1 MVQGFPIGDLL
12 TLSLHE
18 PMKVVSVTLHTGD
31 SVRPASPRQRRH
43 WPWGRILLG
52 ILGVALGA
60 LGAKAYIFLR
70 DELPSSALQARY
82 LSALGSQI
90 SFAVEPGP
98 SPLIRYPRTGPYD
111 LRLGYVGLPGF
122 LQRLRTLGFT
132 ITAQARVSPKLAQVV
147 DRGFFPMYHEK
158 MQAGLRLFD
167 QAGTVVY
174 STTVPAHIYHTFD
187 DIPPVVLQT
196 LLFIENRELFD
207 ERYPQRN
214 PAVEWDR
221 FGLAAVQTL
230 LRVLPFHI
238 AKSGGST
245 LATQL
250 EKFRHSP
257 DGRTGSV
264 VEKFRQMGSASIR
277 AYLDGPNTLPAR
289 REVALAYLNSVPLG
303 AIPGYGEVHSLGD
316 GLWAWY
322 GAEFA
327 LMNRLLGADALAA
340 TDSVSAE
347 QATAYR
353 QVLCLLIAQRR
364 PAWYL
369 GEGYAALQALA
380 NGYLRLMT
388 AQGVIPDA
396 LRDAA
401 LNVPISLRSS
411 GLPADTSTF
420 ASHKTAST
428 IRARLAQELGV
439 ASLYDLD
446 RLDVTVTSTL
456 DTATQQ
462 AVTEALQKL
471 SQPEYARAAGLYGEH
486 LFGGKEDLSRVIY
499 SFTLYEHRPQ
509 GNLLRVNT
517 DNYTQPLDIN
527 DGIRLDLGS
536 TAKLRTLVHYL
547 ALIAEIYQRYAGQ
560 SPQELRALTLDRRDY
575 LSRWVVERLQVTPQ
589 PSLTALLDAALE
601 RRYSASPGESFFTGG
616 GVHTFANFN
625 DEDDSKIMS
634 VRQALRDS
642 VNLVYIRVMR
652 DVVYHYLYRPGAIAS
667 QLEAS
672 DSPQRRAYLER
683 FADHEGQVF
692 LRRFYAKYRGK
703 SPQEALVILTH
714 NAEEYPARLATI
726 YRTVYPEQNLVTFT
740 DYIRAHL
747 ETPRLSETQIA
758 ELYSTYAPERFDLHD
773 RGYIAHLHPLE
784 LWLVNY
790 LVHHPQAKLQ
800 QVMDAST
807 NERQEVYRWLFKSGR
822 KYAQNKRIQSLLE
835 LEAFSEVHQFWKRL
849 GYPFET
855 LTPSY
860 ASAIGAAGDRPAAL
874 ATLMGI
880 LLNDGVLYP
889 SMRFDSFHFAAGT
902 PYETQ
907 LALPPVQGT
916 RLLPSEVAAA
926 ARSALI
932 DVVEQGT
939 ARRLKGVYQR
949 PDRQPL
955 QVGGKTGTGDHRYES
970 YGAHGRVTGSRVVS
984 RAATFVFFLGD
995 RFFGV
1000 VTAYVTGPEA
1010 ARYHFTSALPVQV
1023 LKSLAPS
1030 LTPRFEWTQGED
1042 GKNRREKI
1050 SDASRTTVLA
1060 SPMERRKGP
1069 SLTPAPRAAGR
1080 SPAPSGRSPGKTGST
1095 GQ

>member
-1 MVQGFPIGDLL
+1 
-12 TLSLHE
+12 
-18 PMKVVSVTLHTGD
+18 MKVAPVTIHTWD
-31 SVRPASPRQRRH
+31 SVRPATPHQRRH
-43 WPWGRILLG
+43 WPWGRIILG
-52 ILGVALGA
+52 ILGLALGA
-60 LGAKAYIFLR
+60 LGVKGYIFLR
-70 DELPSSALQARY
+70 DELPSSTLQARY

-98 SPLIRYPRTGPYD
+98 SPLIRYPRTAPYD
-111 LRLGYVGLPGF
+111 LRLGYVALPNF
-122 LQRLRTLGFT
+122 IQRLRALGFA
-132 ITAQARVSPKLAQVV
+132 ITAQARVSPTLAQVV
-147 DRGFFPMYHEK
+147 DSGFFPMYHEK
-158 MQAGLRLFD
+158 TQAGLRLFD
-167 QAGTVVY
+167 QAGTLVY
-174 STTVPAHIYHTFD
+174 STTAPTHVYRTFD
-187 DIPPVVLQT
+187 DIPPLVLQT

-207 ERYPQRN
+207 ARYPQRN

-221 FGLAAVQTL
+221 FGLAAVHTL

-238 AKSGGST
+238 SRPGGST

-257 DGRTGSV
+257 DGRTGSI

-289 REVALAYLNSVPLG
+289 RETALAYLNSVPLG
-303 AIPGYGEVHSLGD
+303 AVPGYGEVHSLGD

-322 GAEFA
+322 GGDFA
-327 LMNRLLGADALAA
+327 LMNRLLQADALA
-340 TDSVSAE
+340 TTGLVSAE

-369 GEGYAALQALA
+369 GEGYAALQTLT
-380 NGYLRLMT
+380 NGYLRLMA

-401 LNVPISLRSS
+401 LDVQSALRSAA
-411 GLPADTSTF
+411 LPAETSTF

-439 ASLYDLD
+439 ANLYDLD

-486 LFGGKEDLSRVIY
+486 LLSGKEDLSRIIY
-499 SFTLYEHRPQ
+499 SFTLYEHHPQ

-547 ALIAEIYQRYAGQ
+547 ALIAEIHQRYAGQ
-560 SPQELRALTLDRRDY
+560 SPQELRALTLDRRDH
-575 LSRWVVERLQVTPQ
+575 LSLWVVERLQVTP
-589 PSLTALLDAALE
+589 PPNLPALLDAALE

-616 GVHTFANFN
+616 GVHTFANFK
-625 DEDDSKIMS
+625 DEDNSKIMS

-642 VNLVYIRVMR
+642 VNLVFIRVMR

-703 SPQEALVILTH
+703 SPQEALELLTH
-714 NAEEYPARLATI
+714 NAEDYPARLATI
-726 YRTVYPEQNLVTFT
+726 YRTVYPEHDPATFT

-747 ETPRLSETQIA
+747 ETPRPSETQIA

-784 LWLVNY
+784 LWLVSY

-800 QVMDAST
+800 QVMDASA
-807 NERQEVYRWLFKSGR
+807 NERQDVYRWLFKSGR

-835 LEAFSEVHQFWKRL
+835 IEAFSEIHQFWKRL

-889 SMRFDSFHFAAGT
+889 SLRFDSFHFAAGT

-907 LALPPVQGT
+907 LVLPPVQGT
-916 RLLPSEVAAA
+916 HLLPSEVAAA

-939 ARRLKGVYQR
+939 ARRLRGVYQR
-949 PDRQPL
+949 PDHQPL

-970 YGAHGRVTGSRVVS
+970 YGAHGRLTGSRVVS

-1010 ARYHFTSALPVQV
+1010 ARYQFTSALPVQV
-1023 LKSLAPS
+1023 LKSLAPM
-1030 LTPRFEWTQGED
+1030 LTPRFAWTQGED
-1042 GKNRREKI
+1042 GKNRSEKI
-1050 SDASRTTVLA
+1050 SDTSRTTLLA
-1060 SPMERRKGP
+1060 SPAERRKATP
-1069 SLTPAPRAAGR
+1069 LTYAPRVAGQPPAPAGR
-1080 SPAPSGRSPGKTGST
+1080 ALAPTGRAPVPR
-1095 GQ
+1095 

>member
-1 MVQGFPIGDLL
+1 
-12 TLSLHE
+12 
-18 PMKVVSVTLHTGD
+18 MKVVSVTVRTRD
-31 SVRPASPRQRRH
+31 SVRPALPRQRRH

-60 LGAKAYIFLR
+60 LGAKAYLFLR

-82 LSALGSQI
+82 LSELGSQI

-132 ITAQARVSPKLAQVV
+132 ITAQARISPMLAQVV

-174 STTVPAHIYHTFD
+174 STTVPTHVYSTFD

-238 AKSGGST
+238 TKSGGST

-257 DGRTGSV
+257 EGRTGSV

-289 REVALAYLNSVPLG
+289 REIALAYLNSVPLG
-303 AIPGYGEVHSLGD
+303 AITGYGEVHSLGD

-322 GAEFA
+322 GVEFA
-327 LMNRLLGADALAA
+327 LMNRLLRADALTA
-340 TDSVSAE
+340 TGPVSAE

-369 GEGYAALQALA
+369 GEGYAALQTLA
-380 NGYLRLMT
+380 DGYLRLMA

-401 LNVPISLRSS
+401 LDVPISLRSA
-411 GLPADTSTF
+411 GLPAETGTF
-420 ASHKTAST
+420 ASHKTTST

-486 LFGGKEDLSRVIY
+486 LLSGKEDLSRVIY

-547 ALIAEIYQRYAGQ
+547 ALIAEIYERYAGQ

-575 LSRWVVERLQVTPQ
+575 LSRWVIERLQVPPQ
-589 PSLTALLDAALE
+589 PNLAALLDAALE

-634 VRQALRDS
+634 VRQALRHS
-642 VNLVYIRVMR
+642 VNLVYIRMMR
-652 DVVYHYLYRPGAIAS
+652 DIVYHYLYRPGAIAS

-692 LRRFYAKYRGK
+692 LRRFYARYRGK
-703 SPQEALVILTH
+703 SPQEALEILTR

-726 YRTVYPEQNLVTFT
+726 YRSVYPQHNLVTFT

-758 ELYSTYAPERFDLHD
+758 ELYSTYASERFDLHD

-807 NERQEVYRWLFKSGR
+807 NERQDVYRWLFKSGR

-907 LALPPVQGT
+907 LALPPGQGT

-970 YGAHGRVTGSRVVS
+970 YGAHGRLTGSRVVS

-1010 ARYHFTSALPVQV
+1010 ARYQFTSALPVQV
-1023 LKSLAPS
+1023 LKSLAPI

-1042 GKNRREKI
+1042 GKNRSEKI
-1050 SDASRTTVLA
+1050 SDASRPTALA
-1060 SPMERRKGP
+1060 SSMERRKGP
-1069 SLTPAPRAAGR
+1069 SLTSAPRAAGR
-1080 SPAPSGRSPGKTGST
+1080 SPAPSGRPPGKPGSA

>member
-1 MVQGFPIGDLL
+1 
-12 TLSLHE
+12 
-18 PMKVVSVTLHTGD
+18 MKVVSVTIHTRD
-31 SVRPASPRQRRH
+31 AVRPAPPRQRRH
-43 WPWGRILLG
+43 WPWGRLLLG
-52 ILGVALGA
+52 LLGLVLLALGV
-60 LGAKAYIFLR
+60 KAYLFLR
-70 DELPSSALQARY
+70 DELAASTLQARY
-82 LSALGSQI
+82 LSALGSQL

-98 SPLIRYPRTGPYD
+98 SPLIRYPTTGPYD
-111 LRLGYVGLPGF
+111 LRLGYVGLPNF
-122 LQRLRTLGFT
+122 LQRLRALGFA
-132 ITAQARVSPKLAQVV
+132 ITTQARVSPTLAQVI

-167 QAGTVVY
+167 QAGQRVY
-174 STTVPAHIYHTFD
+174 STTVPTHVYRTFD

-207 ERYPQRN
+207 VRYPQRN

-221 FGLAAVQTL
+221 FGLAVAHTL
-230 LRVLPFHI
+230 LRVLPFRL
-238 AKSGGST
+238 SRPGGST

-277 AYLDGPNTLPAR
+277 AYLHGPDTLPAR
-289 REVALAYLNSVPLG
+289 RGIALAYLNSVPLG

-316 GLWAWY
+316 GLWVWY
-322 GAEFA
+322 GARFA
-327 LMNRLLGADALAA
+327 LMNRLLGVETLTA
-340 TDSVSAE
+340 TDPVSPE

-369 GEGYAALQALA
+369 GEGYAVLQTLA
-380 NGYLRLMT
+380 NGYLR
-388 AQGVIPDA
+388 AEI
-396 LRDAA
+396 
-401 LNVPISLRSS
+401 
-411 GLPADTSTF
+411 STF

-428 IRARLAQELGV
+428 IRARLAQDLGV

-462 AVTEALQKL
+462 SVTEALQKL
-471 SQPEYARAAGLYGEH
+471 SQPESARAAGLYGEH
-486 LFGGKEDLSRVIY
+486 LLSGKEDLSRIVY
-499 SFTLYEHRPQ
+499 SFTLYEHRPH

-547 ALIAEIYQRYAGQ
+547 ALIAEISQRYAGQ

-575 LSRWVVERLQVTPQ
+575 LSRWVVERLQVIPQ
-589 PSLTALLDAALE
+589 PSLVALLDAALE

-616 GVHTFANFN
+616 GLHTFANFN
-625 DEDDSKIMS
+625 DEDDAKIMS

-652 DVVYHYLYRPGAIAS
+652 DIVYHYLYRPGAIAS

-703 SPQEALVILTH
+703 SPQEALELLTH
-714 NAEEYPARLATI
+714 NAEDYPARLATI
-726 YRTVYPEQNLVTFT
+726 YRTVYPEHELVTFT
-740 DYIRAHL
+740 DYIRAQV
-747 ETPRLSETQIA
+747 ETPRLSETQVA
-758 ELYSTYAPERFDLHD
+758 ELYSTHAPERFDLHD

-790 LVHHPQAKLQ
+790 LVHHPQARLQ
-800 QVMDAST
+800 QVMAAST
-807 NERQEVYRWLFKSGR
+807 NERQEVYRWLFKSSR

-835 LEAFSEVHQFWKRL
+835 IEAFSEVHQFWKRL

-880 LLNDGVLYP
+880 LLNTGVLYP
-889 SMRFDSFHFAAGT
+889 SMRFDSFHFATET
-902 PYETQ
+902 PYETH

-916 RLLPSEVAAA
+916 RLLPSEVATA

-970 YGAHGRVTGSRVVS
+970 YGARGKLTGTRVVS

-1023 LKSLAPS
+1023 LKSLAPI
-1030 LTPRFEWTQGED
+1030 LTPRFEWTQGDD
-1042 GKNRREKI
+1042 GKNRVEKI
-1050 SDASRTTVLA
+1050 RDASRTTVLT
-1060 SPMERRKGP
+1060 SPMERRKT
-1069 SLTPAPRAAGR
+1069 TPLAYTPRAAGH
-1080 SPAPSGRSPGKTGST
+1080 SPSPR
-1095 GQ
+1095 

>member
-1 MVQGFPIGDLL
+1 V
-12 TLSLHE
+12 E
-18 PMKVVSVTLHTGD
+18 
-31 SVRPASPRQRRH
+31 
-43 WPWGRILLG
+43 
-52 ILGVALGA
+52 
-60 LGAKAYIFLR
+60 AYLFLR
-70 DELPSSALQARY
+70 DELPSSTLQARY

-90 SFAVEPGP
+90 SFAMEPGP

-122 LQRLRTLGFT
+122 LQRLRALGFV
-132 ITAQARVSPKLAQVV
+132 ITAQAQVSPKLAQVV

-174 STTVPAHIYHTFD
+174 NTTVPTHVYRTFD
-187 DIPPVVLQT
+187 DIPPIVLQT

-207 ERYPQRN
+207 TRYPQRN

-221 FGLAAVQTL
+221 FGLAVMHTL
-230 LRVLPFHI
+230 LRVLPFRI
-238 AKSGGST
+238 SRPGGST

-257 DGRTGSV
+257 DGRTGSI

-277 AYLDGPNTLPAR
+277 AYLDGPDTLPAR
-289 REVALAYLNSVPLG
+289 RETALAYLNSVPLG

-316 GLWAWY
+316 GLLAWY

-327 LMNRLLGADALAA
+327 RMNRFLGADALTA
-340 TDSVSAE
+340 TGPVSPE

-369 GEGYAALQALA
+369 GEGYAALQILA
-380 NGYLRLMT
+380 NGYLRLMA
-388 AQGVIPDA
+388 AQDMIPVA

-401 LNVPISLRSS
+401 LDVQISLRSS
-411 GLPADTSTF
+411 GVPAETSTF

-428 IRARLAQELGV
+428 IRARLAQDLGV

-446 RLDVTVTSTL
+446 RLDMTVTSTL

-486 LFGGKEDLSRVIY
+486 LFSGKEDLSRIIY
-499 SFTLYEHRPQ
+499 SMTLYEHRPQ
-509 GNLLRVNT
+509 GNLLRLNT

-547 ALIAEIYQRYAGQ
+547 ALIAEIYQRYTGQ

-589 PSLTALLDAALE
+589 PSLVAILDAALE

-625 DEDDSKIMS
+625 DEDNAKIMS

-652 DVVYHYLYRPGAIAS
+652 DIVYHYLYRPGAIAS

-703 SPQEALVILTH
+703 SPQEALDLLAH
-714 NAEEYPARLATI
+714 NAEEHPARLATI
-726 YRTVYPEQNLVTFT
+726 YRTVYPEHDLVTFT
-740 DYIRAHL
+740 GSLRAHL

-800 QVMDAST
+800 QVMDASA
-807 NERQEVYRWLFKSGR
+807 NERQDVYRWLFKSGR

-835 LEAFSEVHQFWKRL
+835 IEAFSEVHQFWKRL

-902 PYETQ
+902 PYETH
-907 LALPPVQGT
+907 LALPSVQGT

-926 ARSALI
+926 TRSALI

-970 YGAHGRVTGSRVVS
+970 HGAHGRLTGSRVVS

-1023 LKSLAPS
+1023 LKSLAPI
-1030 LTPRFEWTQGED
+1030 LTPRFEWRQGED
-1042 GKNRREKI
+1042 GKNRGEKI
-1050 SDASRTTVLA
+1050 SDASRPPVLA
-1060 SPMERRKGP
+1060 SPMERRKEP
-1069 SLTPAPRAAGR
+1069 SLASAPRAAGR
-1080 SPAPSGRSPGKTGST
+1080 PQRQDERGMVRAITSPNRRP
-1095 GQ
+1095 

>member
-1 MVQGFPIGDLL
+1 MVQCFAIGDLL
-12 TLSLHE
+12 TLSLYE
-18 PMKVVSVTLHTGD
+18 PMKVASDTIRTRE
-31 SVRPASPRQRRH
+31 SVRPALPHQRRH
-43 WPWGRILLG
+43 WRWGRILFSIFG
-52 ILGVALGA
+52 IALGA
-60 LGAKAYIFLR
+60 LGVKGYLFLR
-70 DELPSSALQARY
+70 DELPSSTLQARY
-82 LSALGSQI
+82 LSELGSQI

-98 SPLIRYPRTGPYD
+98 SPLTRYPRTGPYD
-111 LRLGYVGLPGF
+111 LRLGYVALPNF
-122 LQRLRTLGFT
+122 IQRLRALGFA
-132 ITAQARVSPKLAQVV
+132 ITAQARISPKLAQVV

-158 MQAGLRLFD
+158 TQAGLRLFD

-174 STTVPAHIYHTFD
+174 STAVPTHVYRTFD

-221 FGLAAVQTL
+221 FGLAAVHTL
-230 LRVLPFHI
+230 LRVLPFRI
-238 AKSGGST
+238 SRPGGST

-257 DGRTGSV
+257 DGRTGSI

-277 AYLDGPNTLPAR
+277 AYLDGPNTLQSR
-289 REVALAYLNSVPLG
+289 RETALAYLNSVPLG

-327 LMNRLLGADALAA
+327 LMNRLLQADALAA
-340 TDSVSAE
+340 TSPVSAE

-369 GEGYAALQALA
+369 GEGYAALQTLA
-380 NGYLRLMT
+380 NGYLRLM
-388 AQGVIPDA
+388 AGQGVIPVA

-401 LNVPISLRSS
+401 LDVQTSLRSS
-411 GLPADTSTF
+411 GLPADTSPF

-446 RLDVTVTSTL
+446 RLDVTATSTL

-471 SQPEYARAAGLYGEH
+471 SQPEYARVAGLYGEH
-486 LFGGKEDLSRVIY
+486 LLSGKEDLSRIIY

-547 ALIAEIYQRYAGQ
+547 ALIAEIHQRYAGQ

-575 LSRWVVERLQVTPQ
+575 LSRWVVERLQGAPQ

-616 GVHTFANFN
+616 GVHTFANFKK
-625 DEDDSKIMS
+625 EDNSKIMS

-642 VNLVYIRVMR
+642 VNLVFIRVMR
-652 DVVYHYLYRPGAIAS
+652 DIVYHYLYRPGAVAL
-667 QLEAS
+667 QLEAG
-672 DSPQRRAYLER
+672 DSPQRRAYLEK

-692 LRRFYAKYRGK
+692 LRRFYAKYRSK
-703 SPQEALVILTH
+703 SPQEALELLTH
-714 NAEEYPARLATI
+714 NADEYPARLATI
-726 YRTVYPEQNLVTFT
+726 YRSVYPEHDLATFT
-740 DYIRAHL
+740 DYMRATL
-747 ETPRLSETQIA
+747 DETPRLSETQSA

-800 QVMDAST
+800 QVTDASAK
-807 NERQEVYRWLFKSGR
+807 ERQEVYRWLFKSGR

-835 LEAFSEVHQFWKRL
+835 LQAFSEIHQFWKRL
-849 GYPFET
+849 GYPFEA

-874 ATLMGI
+874 ATLIGI

-889 SMRFDSFHFAAGT
+889 SMRFDSFDFAEET
-902 PYETQ
+902 PYETH

-926 ARSALI
+926 ARSAVI

-939 ARRLKGVYQR
+939 ARRLRGVFQR
-949 PDRQPL
+949 PDHQPL

-970 YGAHGRVTGSRVVS
+970 YGAHGRLIGSRVVS

-1010 ARYHFTSALPVQV
+1010 ARYEFTSALPVQV
-1023 LKSLAPS
+1023 LKSLAPT
-1030 LTPRFEWTQGED
+1030 LTQHFAWTQGEESKSR
-1042 GKNRREKI
+1042 GEKI
-1050 SDASRTTVLA
+1050 SDASRPTVLA
-1060 SPMERRKGP
+1060 SPVERQKATP
-1069 SLTPAPRAAGR
+1069 LTYTPKAAKQPPAPPGR
-1080 SPAPSGRSPGKTGST
+1080 SPAPR
-1095 GQ
+1095 

>member
-1 MVQGFPIGDLL
+1 
-12 TLSLHE
+12 
-18 PMKVVSVTLHTGD
+18 MKVAPVTIHTGD
-31 SVRPASPRQRRH
+31 SVRPATPHQRRH
-43 WPWGRILLG
+43 WPWGRIILG
-52 ILGVALGA
+52 ILGLALGA
-60 LGAKAYIFLR
+60 LGVKGYIFLR
-70 DELPSSALQARY
+70 DELPSSTLQARY

-98 SPLIRYPRTGPYD
+98 SPLIRYPRNGPYD
-111 LRLGYVGLPGF
+111 LRLGYVALPNF
-122 LQRLRTLGFT
+122 IQRLRALGFA

-147 DRGFFPMYHEK
+147 DSGFFPMYHEK
-158 MQAGLRLFD
+158 IQAGLRLFD
-167 QAGTVVY
+167 QAGTLVY
-174 STTVPAHIYHTFD
+174 STTAPTHVYRTFD
-187 DIPPVVLQT
+187 DIPPLVLQT

-207 ERYPQRN
+207 ARYPQRN

-221 FGLAAVQTL
+221 FGLAAVHTL

-238 AKSGGST
+238 SRPGGST

-257 DGRTGSV
+257 DGRTGSI

-277 AYLDGPNTLPAR
+277 AYLDGPDTLPAR
-289 REVALAYLNSVPLG
+289 RETALAYLNSVPLG

-322 GAEFA
+322 GADFA
-327 LMNRLLGADALAA
+327 LMNRLLQADALTAIGP
-340 TDSVSAE
+340 VSAE

-369 GEGYAALQALA
+369 GEGYAALQTLT
-380 NGYLRLMT
+380 NGYLRLMA

-401 LNVPISLRSS
+401 LDVQSALRSAA
-411 GLPADTSTF
+411 LPAETSTF

-439 ASLYDLD
+439 ANLYDLD

-486 LFGGKEDLSRVIY
+486 LLSGKEDLSRIIY
-499 SFTLYEHRPQ
+499 SFTLYEHHLQ

-517 DNYTQPLDIN
+517 DNYSQPLDIN

-547 ALIAEIYQRYAGQ
+547 ALISEVYQRYAGQ
-560 SPQELRALTLDRRDY
+560 SPQELRALTLDRRDH
-575 LSRWVVERLQVTPQ
+575 LSLWVVERLQVTP
-589 PSLTALLDAALE
+589 PPNLPALLEAALE

-616 GVHTFANFN
+616 GVHTFANFK
-625 DEDDSKIMS
+625 DEDNSKIMS

-642 VNLVYIRVMR
+642 VNLVFIRVMR

-672 DSPQRRAYLER
+672 DSPQRHAYLER

-692 LRRFYAKYRGK
+692 LRRFHAKYRSK
-703 SPQEALVILTH
+703 SPQEALELLTH
-714 NAEEYPARLATI
+714 NAEDYPARLATI
-726 YRTVYPEQNLVTFT
+726 YRTVYPEHDPATFT

-747 ETPRLSETQIA
+747 ETPRPSETQIA

-784 LWLVNY
+784 LWLVSY

-800 QVMDAST
+800 QVMDASA
-807 NERQEVYRWLFKSGR
+807 NERQDVYRWLFKSGR

-835 LEAFSEVHQFWKRL
+835 IEAFSEIHQFWKRL

-889 SMRFDSFHFAAGT
+889 SLRFDSFHFAAGT

-907 LALPPVQGT
+907 LALPPVPGT

-939 ARRLKGVYQR
+939 ARRLRGVYQR
-949 PDRQPL
+949 PDHQPL

-970 YGAHGRVTGSRVVS
+970 YGAHGRLTGSRVVS

-1010 ARYHFTSALPVQV
+1010 ARYQFTSALPVQV
-1023 LKSLAPS
+1023 LKSLAPM

-1042 GKNRREKI
+1042 GKNRSEKI
-1050 SDASRTTVLA
+1050 SDTSRTTVFA
-1060 SPMERRKGP
+1060 SPVERRKATP
-1069 SLTPAPRAAGR
+1069 LTYAPRVAGR
-1080 SPAPSGRSPGKTGST
+1080 SPAPTGRAPVPR
-1095 GQ
+1095 

>member
-1 MVQGFPIGDLL
+1 
-12 TLSLHE
+12 
-18 PMKVVSVTLHTGD
+18 MKVVSVTVRTRD
-31 SVRPASPRQRRH
+31 SVRPALPRQRRH

-60 LGAKAYIFLR
+60 LGAKAYLFLR

-82 LSALGSQI
+82 LSELGSQI

-132 ITAQARVSPKLAQVV
+132 ITAQARISPMLAQVV

-174 STTVPAHIYHTFD
+174 SPTVPTHVYSTFD

-238 AKSGGST
+238 TKSGGST

-257 DGRTGSV
+257 EGRTGSV

-289 REVALAYLNSVPLG
+289 REIALAYLNSVPLG
-303 AIPGYGEVHSLGD
+303 AITGYGEVHSLGD

-322 GAEFA
+322 GVEFA
-327 LMNRLLGADALAA
+327 LMNRLLRADALTA
-340 TDSVSAE
+340 TGPVSAE

-369 GEGYAALQALA
+369 GEGYAALQTLA
-380 NGYLRLMT
+380 NGYLRLMA

-401 LNVPISLRSS
+401 LDVPISLRSA
-411 GLPADTSTF
+411 GLPAETGTF
-420 ASHKTAST
+420 ASHKTTST

-486 LFGGKEDLSRVIY
+486 LLSGKEDLSRVIY

-547 ALIAEIYQRYAGQ
+547 ALIAEIYERYAGQ

-575 LSRWVVERLQVTPQ
+575 LSRWVIERLQVPPQ
-589 PSLTALLDAALE
+589 PNLAALLDAALE

-634 VRQALRDS
+634 VRQALRHS
-642 VNLVYIRVMR
+642 VNLVYIRMMR
-652 DVVYHYLYRPGAIAS
+652 DIVYHYLYRPGAIAS

-692 LRRFYAKYRGK
+692 LRRFYARYRGK
-703 SPQEALVILTH
+703 SPQEALEILTR

-726 YRTVYPEQNLVTFT
+726 YRSVYPQHNLVTFT

-758 ELYSTYAPERFDLHD
+758 ELYSTYASERFDLHD

-807 NERQEVYRWLFKSGR
+807 NERQDVYRWLFKSGR

-907 LALPPVQGT
+907 LALPPGQGT

-970 YGAHGRVTGSRVVS
+970 YGARGRVIGSRVVS

-1010 ARYHFTSALPVQV
+1010 ARYQFTSALPVQV
-1023 LKSLAPS
+1023 LKSLAPI

-1042 GKNRREKI
+1042 GKNRSEKI
-1050 SDASRTTVLA
+1050 SDASRPTALA
-1060 SPMERRKGP
+1060 SSMERRKGP
-1069 SLTPAPRAAGR
+1069 SLTSAPRAAGR
-1080 SPAPSGRSPGKTGST
+1080 SPAPSGRPPGKPGSA

>member
-1 MVQGFPIGDLL
+1 V
-12 TLSLHE
+12 E
-18 PMKVVSVTLHTGD
+18 
-31 SVRPASPRQRRH
+31 
-43 WPWGRILLG
+43 
-52 ILGVALGA
+52 
-60 LGAKAYIFLR
+60 AYIFLR
-70 DELPSSALQARY
+70 DELPSSTLQARY
-82 LSALGSQI
+82 LSTLGSQI

-98 SPLIRYPRTGPYD
+98 SPLVRYPRTGPYD
-111 LRLGYVGLPGF
+111 LRLGYVALPNF
-122 LQRLRTLGFT
+122 LQRLRALGFV
-132 ITAQARVSPKLAQVV
+132 ITAQARVSPMLAQVV
-147 DRGFFPMYHEK
+147 DRGFFPIYHEK

-167 QAGTVVY
+167 QAGNVVA
-174 STTVPAHIYHTFD
+174 STTVPTHVYRTFD

-221 FGLAAVQTL
+221 FGLAVVHTL
-230 LRVLPFHI
+230 LRVLPFRL
-238 AKSGGST
+238 SRPGGST
-245 LATQL
+245 LATQI

-257 DGRTGSV
+257 EGRTGSV

-277 AYLDGPNTLPAR
+277 AYLDGPNTLAAR
-289 REVALAYLNSVPLG
+289 RDIALAYLNSVPLG

-322 GAEFA
+322 GTEFA
-327 LMNRLLGADALAA
+327 TMNRLLRADTL
-340 TDSVSAE
+340 TTTGPVSAE

-353 QVLCLLIAQRR
+353 QVLSLLIAQRR

-369 GEGYAALQALA
+369 GEGYAALQTLT
-380 NGYLRLMT
+380 NGYLRLMA

-401 LNVPISLRSS
+401 LDVQLSLHPS
-411 GLPADTSTF
+411 GPPVEASTF

-428 IRARLAQELGV
+428 IRARLAQDLGV

-446 RLDVTVTSTL
+446 RLDVTVTNTL

-486 LFGGKEDLSRVIY
+486 LFSGKEDLSRIVY
-499 SFTLYEHRPQ
+499 SFTLYEHRPH

-517 DNYTQPLDIN
+517 DNYSQPLDIN

-560 SPQELRALTLDRRDY
+560 SPPELRALTLDRRDH

-589 PSLTALLDAALE
+589 PSLTGILDAALE

-625 DEDDSKIMS
+625 DEDNAKIMS

-642 VNLVYIRVMR
+642 VNLVFIRVMR
-652 DVVYHYLYRPGAIAS
+652 DIVYHYLYRPGAIAS

-672 DSPQRRAYLER
+672 DSPQRRVYLER

-692 LRRFYAKYRGK
+692 LRRFYAKYHGK
-703 SPQEALVILTH
+703 SPQEILELLTH
-714 NAEEYPARLATI
+714 NAVEHPARLATI
-726 YRTVYPEQNLVTFT
+726 YRTVYPEHDLVTFT
-740 DYIRAHL
+740 DYMRFHL
-747 ETPRLSETQIA
+747 ETPGLSETQIA
-758 ELYSTYAPERFDLHD
+758 ELYSAYAPQRFDLHD

-790 LVHHPQAKLQ
+790 LIHHPQAKLQ
-800 QVMDAST
+800 QVMAAST
-807 NERQEVYRWLFKSGR
+807 NERQDVYRWLFKSGR
-822 KYAQNKRIQSLLE
+822 KYAQDKRIQSLLE
-835 LEAFSEVHQFWKRL
+835 LEAFSEIHQFWKRL

-860 ASAIGAAGDRPAAL
+860 ASAIGASGDRPAAL
-874 ATLMGI
+874 ATLIGI

-902 PYETQ
+902 PYEAR
-907 LALPPVQGT
+907 LALPVLQGT

-939 ARRLKGVYQR
+939 ARRLRGVFLR

-955 QVGGKTGTGDHRYES
+955 PVGGKTGTGDHRYES
-970 YGAHGRVTGSRVVS
+970 YGAHGRLIGSRVVS

-1023 LKSLAPS
+1023 LKSLAPI
-1030 LTPRFEWTQGED
+1030 LTAHFEWTQGED
-1042 GKNRREKI
+1042 GKNRLEKS
-1050 SDASRTTVLA
+1050 SDVARTTALTA
-1060 SPMERRKGP
+1060 PAERRKA
-1069 SLTPAPRAAGR
+1069 TPLVNTPRATER
-1080 SPAPSGRSPGKTGST
+1080 SPAPR
-1095 GQ
+1095 

>member
-1 MVQGFPIGDLL
+1 
-12 TLSLHE
+12 
-18 PMKVVSVTLHTGD
+18 MKVVSGTVHIREV
-31 SVRPASPRQRRH
+31 VRPAPRRQGRH
-43 WPWGRILLG
+43 WPWGRIIVG
-52 ILGVALGA
+52 IFGIVLIALGW
-60 LGAKAYIFLR
+60 KAYIFLR
-70 DELPSSALQARY
+70 DELPSSTLQARY

-90 SFAVEPGP
+90 SFAVESEP

-122 LQRLRTLGFT
+122 IQRLRALGFV
-132 ITAQARVSPKLAQVV
+132 ITAQARISPMLAQVV
-147 DRGFFPMYHEK
+147 DRGFFPPYHEK

-167 QAGTVVY
+167 QAGNVVY
-174 STTVPAHIYHTFD
+174 STTVPAHVYRTFD
-187 DIPPVVLQT
+187 DIPPLVLQT

-207 ERYPQRN
+207 ARYPQRN

-221 FGLAAVQTL
+221 FGLAVVHTL

-238 AKSGGST
+238 SRPGGST

-289 REVALAYLNSVPLG
+289 REIALAYLNSVPLG
-303 AIPGYGEVHSLGD
+303 AIPSYGEVHSLGD

-327 LMNRLLGADALAA
+327 TMNRLLQADTLTA
-340 TDSVSAE
+340 TDPVSAE

-353 QVLCLLIAQRR
+353 QVLSLLIAQRR

-369 GEGYAALQALA
+369 GEGHAALQTLA
-380 NGYLRLMT
+380 NGYLRLMA
-388 AQGVIPDA
+388 AQGVIPAA
-396 LRDAA
+396 LRDTA
-401 LNVPISLRSS
+401 LDVQISLRVSPP
-411 GLPADTSTF
+411 PAATGTF

-428 IRARLAQELGV
+428 IRARLAQDLGV
-439 ASLYDLD
+439 TSLYDLD
-446 RLDVTVTSTL
+446 RLDATITSTL

-462 AVTEALQKL
+462 VVTEALQKL

-486 LFGGKEDLSRVIY
+486 LLSGKEDLRRIVY

-547 ALIAEIYQRYAGQ
+547 ALIAEIHQRYAGQ
-560 SPQELRALTLDRRDY
+560 SPQALRALTFDRRDS
-575 LSRWVVERLQVTPQ
+575 LSRWVVERLQATPP
-589 PSLTALLDAALE
+589 PSLAAILEAALE
-601 RRYSASPGESFFTGG
+601 RRYSASPEESFFTGG
-616 GVHTFANFN
+616 GLHTFANFN
-625 DEDDSKIMS
+625 DEDNAKIMS

-642 VNLVYIRVMR
+642 VNLVYIRLMR
-652 DVVYHYLYRPGAIAS
+652 DIVYHYLYRPGALAA
-667 QLEAS
+667 QLEVS
-672 DSPQRRAYLER
+672 DSPQRQAYLER

-703 SPQEALVILTH
+703 SPQEALALLSH
-714 NAEEYPARLATI
+714 NATEYPARLATI
-726 YRTVYPEQNLVTFT
+726 YRTVYPEHDLVTFM
-740 DYIRAHL
+740 DYLRAYL
-747 ETPRLSETQIA
+747 ETPRLSESQLA
-758 ELYSTYAPERFDLHD
+758 ELYSTYAPARFDLHD

-784 LWLVNY
+784 LWLVSY
-790 LVHHPQAKLQ
+790 LVHHPQAKLPQ
-800 QVMDAST
+800 AMAAST
-807 NERQEVYRWLFKSGR
+807 NERQDVYRWLFKSSR
-822 KYAQNKRIQSLLE
+822 KHAQNKRIQSLLE
-835 LEAFSEVHQFWKRL
+835 LEAFSEVHQVWKRL

-874 ATLMGI
+874 ATLIGI

-902 PYETQ
+902 PYETR
-907 LALPPVQGT
+907 LALPREQGI

-932 DVVEQGT
+932 EVVEQGT
-939 ARRLKGVYQR
+939 ARRLRGVYQR

-970 YGAHGRVTGSRVVS
+970 YGAHGKLTGSRVVS

-1023 LKSLAPS
+1023 LKSLAPV
-1030 LTPRFEWTQGED
+1030 LTPHFEWTQGE
-1042 GKNRREKI
+1042 GSKNRYEKTH
-1050 SDASRTTVLA
+1050 DTARPTALV
-1060 SPMERRKGP
+1060 SPGERRKAP
-1069 SLTPAPRAAGR
+1069 PLTSVPRAAGR
-1080 SPAPSGRSPGKTGST
+1080 STLPR
-1095 GQ
+1095 

>member
-1 MVQGFPIGDLL
+1 MNI
-12 TLSLHE
+12 
-18 PMKVVSVTLHTGD
+18 MKTVSVSVHTRD
-31 SVRPASPRQRRH
+31 SARPALPRQRRH
-43 WPWGRILLG
+43 WPWGRIILG
-52 ILGVALGA
+52 ILVIVLIALGVE
-60 LGAKAYIFLR
+60 AYHFLR
-70 DELPSSALQARY
+70 DELPSSTLQARY
-82 LSALGSQI
+82 LSELGSQL
-90 SFAVEPGP
+90 SFTVEPGP
-98 SPLIRYPRTGPYD
+98 SPLIRYPTTGPYD
-111 LRLGYVGLPGF
+111 LRLGYVGLPSF
-122 LQRLRTLGFT
+122 LQRLRALGFV
-132 ITAQARVSPKLAQVV
+132 ITAQAHVSPKLAQVV
-147 DRGFFPMYHEK
+147 DHGFFPIYHEK
-158 MQAGLRLFD
+158 TQAGLRLFD
-167 QAGTVVY
+167 QAGKIVH
-174 STTVPAHIYHTFD
+174 STTVPAHVYRTFD
-187 DIPPVVLQT
+187 EIPSVVLQT

-207 ERYPQRN
+207 ARYPQRN

-221 FGLAAVQTL
+221 FGLAAAHTL
-230 LRVLPFHI
+230 LRVLPFRI
-238 AKSGGST
+238 SRSGGST

-257 DGRTGSV
+257 DGRTGSI
-264 VEKFRQMGSASIR
+264 VEKFRQIGSASIR

-289 REVALAYLNSVPLG
+289 REIALAYLNSVPLG

-322 GAEFA
+322 GAEFT
-327 LMNRLLGADALAA
+327 LMNRLLGTDTLTA
-340 TDSVSAE
+340 TGPVSSE

-353 QVLCLLIAQRR
+353 QVFCLLIAQRR
-364 PAWYL
+364 PVWYL
-369 GEGYAALQALA
+369 GEGYAALQTLA
-380 NGYLRLMT
+380 DGYLRLMA

-401 LNVPISLRSS
+401 LDMPISLRSS
-411 GLPADTSTF
+411 GLPADTSPF
-420 ASHKTAST
+420 PNHKTAST
-428 IRARLAQELGV
+428 IRARLAQDLGV

-446 RLDVTVTSTL
+446 RLDATVTSTL
-456 DTATQQ
+456 DTATQK

-471 SQPEYARAAGLYGEH
+471 GQPEYARAAGLYGEH
-486 LFGGKEDLSRVIY
+486 LFSGKEDLSRVIY

-560 SPQELRALTLDRRDY
+560 SSQELRALTLDRRDY

-589 PSLTALLDAALE
+589 PSLVALLDAALE

-616 GVHTFANFN
+616 GLHTFANFN

-652 DVVYHYLYRPGAIAS
+652 DIVYHYLYRPGAIAS
-667 QLEAS
+667 QLEAGDGS
-672 DSPQRRAYLER
+672 QRRAYLER
-683 FADHEGQVF
+683 FADREGQVF

-703 SPQEALVILTH
+703 SPQEALELLTH
-714 NAEEYPARLATI
+714 NATESPARLATI
-726 YRTVYPEQNLVTFT
+726 YRTVYPKHDLVTFT

-784 LWLVNY
+784 LWLVSY
-790 LVHHPQAKLQ
+790 LVHHPQDKLQ
-800 QVMDAST
+800 QIMAAST
-807 NERQEVYRWLFKSGR
+807 NERQDVYRWLFKSGR

-874 ATLMGI
+874 ATLIGI
-880 LLNDGVLYP
+880 LLNDGVVYP

-907 LALPPVQGT
+907 LTLPPTQGT

-970 YGAHGRVTGSRVVS
+970 YGARGRVIGSRVVS

-1010 ARYHFTSALPVQV
+1010 ARYQFTSALPVQV
-1023 LKSLAPS
+1023 LKSLAPI
-1030 LTPRFEWTQGED
+1030 LTSHFEWTQGED
-1042 GKNRREKI
+1042 GKSRVEKS
-1050 SDASRTTVLA
+1050 SDAARTTVLA
-1060 SPMERRKGP
+1060 SPAAQRKAMP
-1069 SLTPAPRAAGR
+1069 LTYTPKTAGR
-1080 SPAPSGRSPGKTGST
+1080 SPAPR
-1095 GQ
+1095 

>member
-1 MVQGFPIGDLL
+1 
-12 TLSLHE
+12 
-18 PMKVVSVTLHTGD
+18 MKVASATVHTGD
-31 SVRPASPRQRRH
+31 RVHPAPPRQRRH
-43 WPWGRILLG
+43 WPWGRILFG
-52 ILGVALGA
+52 IFGVLLIALGVV
-60 LGAKAYIFLR
+60 AYIFLR
-70 DELPSSALQARY
+70 DELPSSTLQARY
-82 LSALGSQI
+82 LSALGSQL
-90 SFAVEPGP
+90 SFTVEPGP
-98 SPLIRYPRTGPYD
+98 STLIRYPATGPYD

-122 LQRLRTLGFT
+122 IQRLRARGFA
-132 ITAQARVSPKLAQVV
+132 ITAQARISPKLAEVV
-147 DRGFFPMYHEK
+147 DHGFFPIYHEK

-167 QAGTVVY
+167 QAGHVVY
-174 STTVPAHIYHTFD
+174 STTVPAHVYRSFD
-187 DIPPVVLQT
+187 DIPPLVLQT

-207 ERYPQRN
+207 ARYPQRN

-221 FGLAAVQTL
+221 FGLAVVNTL
-230 LRVLPFHI
+230 LRVLPFHL
-238 AKSGGST
+238 SRPGGST

-264 VEKFRQMGSASIR
+264 VEKFRQIGSASMR
-277 AYLDGPNTLPAR
+277 AYLDGPDTLPAR
-289 REVALAYLNSVPLG
+289 REIALAYLNSVPLG

-322 GAEFA
+322 STDFA
-327 LMNRLLGADALAA
+327 TVNRLLGADTLAA
-340 TDSVSAE
+340 TGPVSPE

-369 GEGYAALQALA
+369 GEGYATLQTLA
-380 NGYLRLMT
+380 DSYLRLMA
-388 AQGVIPDA
+388 AQGVIPDD

-401 LNVPISLRSS
+401 LHVQTSLHLAS
-411 GLPADTSTF
+411 LPAETSTF

-428 IRARLAQELGV
+428 VRARLAQDLGV

-446 RLDVTVTSTL
+446 RLDMTVTSTL
-456 DTATQQ
+456 DMATQQ
-462 AVTEALQKL
+462 AVTVALQRL
-471 SQPEYARAAGLYGEH
+471 SQPEYARAAGLYGEN
-486 LFGGKEDLSRVIY
+486 LLSGKEDLSRLVY

-547 ALIAEIYQRYAGQ
+547 ALIADIYQRYAGQ
-560 SPQELRALTLDRRDY
+560 SPQELRALTLDRRDH
-575 LSRWVVERLQVTPQ
+575 LSRWVIERLQATPY
-589 PSLTALLDAALE
+589 LTLAAMLEAALE

-616 GVHTFANFN
+616 GLHSFANFN
-625 DEDDSKIMS
+625 DKDDGKIIS

-642 VNLVYIRVMR
+642 VNLVYIRMMR
-652 DVVYHYLYRPGAIAS
+652 DIVYHYLYRPGAIAL
-667 QLEAS
+667 QLEAG

-703 SPQEALVILTH
+703 SPQEALEFLTH
-714 NAEEYPARLATI
+714 NAEMHPARFATI
-726 YRTVYPEQNLVTFT
+726 YRTVYPEHNLVTFT
-740 DYIRAHL
+740 DYVRAHL
-747 ETPRLSETQIA
+747 ETPRLSETALA

-784 LWLVNY
+784 LWLVSY

-800 QVMDAST
+800 QVMAAST

-822 KYAQNKRIQSLLE
+822 KYAQDMRIRSLLE
-835 LEAFSEVHQFWKRL
+835 LQAFAEVHQFWKRL

-860 ASAIGAAGDRPAAL
+860 ASAIGASGDRPAAL

-902 PYETQ
+902 PYETR
-907 LALPPVQGT
+907 LALPSVQGV
-916 RLLPSEVAAA
+916 RLLPPEVAAA

-932 DVVEQGT
+932 NVVEQGT
-939 ARRLKGVYQR
+939 ARRLKGVYQ
-949 PDRQPL
+949 PL
-955 QVGGKTGTGDHRYES
+955 QVGGKTGTGDHRRES
-970 YGAHGRVTGSRVVS
+970 YGARGRLIGARVVS

-1023 LKSLAPS
+1023 FKGLAPI
-1030 LTPRFEWTQGED
+1030 LMPYLEGTQGED
-1042 GKNRREKI
+1042 GKNRSEKV
-1050 SDASRTTVLA
+1050 SDTSRTPALA
-1060 SPMERRKGP
+1060 SPVEPRKELP
-1069 SLTPAPRAAGR
+1069 LTPVQRVARR
-1080 SPAPSGRSPGKTGST
+1080 SPSPR
-1095 GQ
+1095 

>member
-1 MVQGFPIGDLL
+1 M
-12 TLSLHE
+12 
-18 PMKVVSVTLHTGD
+18 MKAVSVTVHTRD
-31 SVRPASPRQRRH
+31 AVRPAQPRQQRH

-52 ILGVALGA
+52 ILGIVLIVLGV
-60 LGAKAYIFLR
+60 KAYHFLR
-70 DELPSSALQARY
+70 DELLSSTLQARY
-82 LSALGSQI
+82 LSALGSQL
-90 SFAVEPGP
+90 SFVVEPGP
-98 SPLIRYPRTGPYD
+98 SPLIRYPTTGPYD
-111 LRLGYVGLPGF
+111 LRLGYVGLPDF
-122 LQRLRTLGFT
+122 IQRLCTRGFA
-132 ITAQARVSPKLAQVV
+132 ITAQARISPQLAQVV
-147 DRGFFPMYHEK
+147 DRGFFPIYHEK
-158 MQAGLRLFD
+158 KQAGLRLFD
-167 QAGTVVY
+167 QAGQLVY
-174 STTVPAHIYHTFD
+174 STTVPTHVYRTFA
-187 DIPPVVLQT
+187 DIPPIVLQT

-207 ERYPQRN
+207 TRYPQRN

-221 FGLAAVQTL
+221 FGLAVVHTV
-230 LRVLPFHI
+230 LRVLPFRI
-238 AKSGGST
+238 SRPGGST

-257 DGRTGSV
+257 DGRTGSI

-277 AYLDGPNTLPAR
+277 AYLDGPHTLPAR
-289 REVALAYLNSVPLG
+289 REIALAYLNSVPLG

-316 GLWAWY
+316 GLGAWY

-327 LMNRLLGADALAA
+327 IMNRLLGTDTLAA
-340 TDSVSAE
+340 TDLVRSE
-347 QATAYR
+347 QAIAYR

-369 GEGYAALQALA
+369 GEGYAELQTLA
-380 NGYLRLMT
+380 DSYLHLMA
-388 AQGVIPDA
+388 AQGVIPAA

-401 LNVPISLRSS
+401 LHVQVSLHSS
-411 GLPADTSTF
+411 DRAAETSSF

-428 IRARLAQELGV
+428 IRARLAHDLGV
-439 ASLYDLD
+439 ANLYDLD

-471 SQPEYARAAGLYGEH
+471 SQPEYTRPAGLYGEH
-486 LFGGKEDLSRVIY
+486 LLSGKEDLSRIVY

-509 GNLLRVNT
+509 GNLLRINT

-547 ALIAEIYQRYAGQ
+547 ALIADIYERYAGQ
-560 SPQELRALTLDRRDY
+560 SPQDLRALTFDRRDY
-575 LSRWVVERLQVTPQ
+575 LSRWVVERLQVTPP
-589 PSLTALLDAALE
+589 PSLVAILDAALE

-616 GVHTFANFN
+616 GLHTFANFN
-625 DEDDSKIMS
+625 KEDNGKILS
-634 VRQALRDS
+634 VRQGLRHS
-642 VNLVYIRVMR
+642 VNLVFIRLMR
-652 DVVYHYLYRPGAIAS
+652 DIVYHYLYRPGAIAL
-667 QLEAS
+667 QIEAS

-703 SPQEALVILTH
+703 SPQEALERLTH
-714 NAEEYPARLATI
+714 NAEEHPARLATI
-726 YRTVYPEQNLVTFT
+726 YRTVYPEHDLVTFT

-747 ETPRLSETQIA
+747 ETPRLAETQIA
-758 ELYSTYAPERFDLHD
+758 ALYSTYAPARFDLHD

-784 LWLVNY
+784 LWLVSY

-807 NERQEVYRWLFKSGR
+807 DERQDVYRWLFKSSR

-849 GYPFET
+849 GYPFDT
-855 LTPSY
+855 FTPSY
-860 ASAIGAAGDRPAAL
+860 ASAIGASGDRPAAL
-874 ATLMGI
+874 ATLVGI

-889 SMRFDSFHFAAGT
+889 SMRFDSFDFAVET
-902 PYETQ
+902 PYETH
-907 LALPPVQGT
+907 LALPPAQGT
-916 RLLPSEVAAA
+916 RLLPSAVAAA

-939 ARRLKGVYQR
+939 ARRLRGVYQG
-949 PDRQPL
+949 PDRQAL

-970 YGAHGRVTGSRVVS
+970 YGAGGRLTGSRVVS

-1010 ARYHFTSALPVQV
+1010 ARYSFTSALPVQV
-1023 LKSLAPS
+1023 LKSLAPI
-1030 LTPRFEWTQGED
+1030 LTPRFGWTQGEG
-1042 GKNRREKI
+1042 GKNVSEKI
-1050 SDASRTTVLA
+1050 SNVSRPTALA
-1060 SPMERRKGP
+1060 SPMEQQKRP
-1069 SLTPAPRAAGR
+1069 SLTSLPKAAGR
-1080 SPAPSGRSPGKTGST
+1080 SPAQDKPTGAVRTITGPGR
-1095 GQ
+1095 QH

>member
-1 MVQGFPIGDLL
+1 
-12 TLSLHE
+12 
-18 PMKVVSVTLHTGD
+18 MKAVSVTVHTGD
-31 SVRPASPRQRRH
+31 PVHPVPPRQRRH
-43 WPWGRILLG
+43 WPWGDILLG
-52 ILGVALGA
+52 ILGVVLVALGVA
-60 LGAKAYIFLR
+60 GYIFLR
-70 DELPSSALQARY
+70 DELPSSTLQARY
-82 LSALGSQI
+82 LAALGSQL

-98 SPLIRYPRTGPYD
+98 SPLIRYPKTGPYD
-111 LRLGYVGLPGF
+111 LRLGDVGLPGF
-122 LQRLRTLGFT
+122 LQRIRALGFA
-132 ITAQARVSPKLAQVV
+132 ITAQAHISPRLAQVV

-158 MQAGLRLFD
+158 IQAGLRLFD
-167 QAGTVVY
+167 QAGHVVY
-174 STTVPAHIYHTFD
+174 STTVPTHVYRTFD
-187 DIPPVVLQT
+187 DIPPLVVQT

-221 FGLAAVQTL
+221 FGLAVVHTL

-238 AKSGGST
+238 SRPGGST

-250 EKFRHSP
+250 EKFRHSS

-289 REVALAYLNSVPLG
+289 REIALAYLNSVPLG

-327 LMNRLLGADALAA
+327 LMNRLLGIDTLTA
-340 TDSVSAE
+340 TGPVSAE

-369 GEGYAALQALA
+369 GEGYAALQTLA

-388 AQGVIPDA
+388 AQGVIPA
-396 LRDAA
+396 TLRDAA
-401 LNVPISLRSS
+401 LDVPISLRAS
-411 GLPADTSTF
+411 GLPAETSSF

-428 IRARLAQELGV
+428 IRARLAQDLGV

-456 DTATQQ
+456 DTTTQQ

-471 SQPEYARAAGLYGEH
+471 SQPAYARAAGLYGEH
-486 LFGGKEDLSRVIY
+486 LLSGKEDLSRIVY

-547 ALIAEIYQRYAGQ
+547 ALIAEISQRYAGQ
-560 SPQELRALTLDRRDY
+560 SPQELRALTFDRRDY

-589 PSLTALLDAALE
+589 PSLAALLDAALE

-652 DVVYHYLYRPGAIAS
+652 DIVYHYLYRPGAIAS

-703 SPQEALVILTH
+703 SPQETLELLTH
-714 NAEEYPARLATI
+714 NAEEHPVRLATI
-726 YRTVYPEQNLVTFT
+726 YRTVYPEHTLVTFT
-740 DYIRAHL
+740 DYMRANL
-747 ETPRLSETQIA
+747 ETPGLSEPELSQ
-758 ELYSTYAPERFDLHD
+758 LYSTYAPGRFDLHD

-784 LWLVNY
+784 LWLVSY
-790 LVHHPQAKLQ
+790 LVGHPQAKLQ
-800 QVMDAST
+800 QVMAASA
-807 NERQEVYRWLFKSGR
+807 NERQDVYRWLFKSGR
-822 KYAQNKRIQSLLE
+822 KHAQDRRIQSLLE
-835 LEAFSEVHQFWKRL
+835 IEAFSEIHQFWKRL
-849 GYPFET
+849 RYPFET

-860 ASAIGAAGDRPAAL
+860 ASAIGASGDRPAAL

-880 LLNDGVLYP
+880 LLNDGVQYP

-902 PYETQ
+902 PYETR
-907 LALPPVQGT
+907 LALPPVQGE
-916 RLLPSEVAAA
+916 RLLPPEVAAA

-939 ARRLKGVYQR
+939 ARRLKGVFLR

-955 QVGGKTGTGDHRYES
+955 LVGGKTGTGDHRRES
-970 YGAHGRVTGSRVVS
+970 YGAHDNLIGTRVVS

-1023 LKSLAPS
+1023 LESLAPI
-1030 LTPRFEWTQGED
+1030 LTPCFEWSHGED
-1042 GKNRREKI
+1042 SKNRSVKA
-1050 SDASRTTVLA
+1050 SDASRTIAPSFPVKL
-1060 SPMERRKGP
+1060 RKEP
-1069 SLTPAPRAAGR
+1069 PLTYVPRAAGR
-1080 SPAPSGRSPGKTGST
+1080 SQSQR
-1095 GQ
+1095 

>member
-1 MVQGFPIGDLL
+1 MMQCFAIGDLL
-12 TLSLHE
+12 TLSLNE
-18 PMKVVSVTLHTGD
+18 PMKAVSVTVHTGD
-31 SVRPASPRQRRH
+31 LVRPAPPRQRRH
-43 WPWGRILLG
+43 WPWGRIILCILG
-52 ILGVALGA
+52 IALVALGVE
-60 LGAKAYIFLR
+60 GYIFLR
-70 DELPSSALQARY
+70 DELPSSTLQARY
-82 LSALGSQI
+82 LSTLGSQI

-98 SPLIRYPRTGPYD
+98 SPLIRYPRPGPYD
-111 LRLGYVGLPGF
+111 LRLGYVALPNF
-122 LQRLRTLGFT
+122 IQRLRALGFT
-132 ITAQARVSPKLAQVV
+132 ITTQARVSPKLAQVV
-147 DRGFFPMYHEK
+147 DSGFFPMYHEK
-158 MQAGLRLFD
+158 TQAGLRLFD
-167 QAGTVVY
+167 QAGNVVY
-174 STTVPAHIYHTFD
+174 STTVPTRVYRTFD

-207 ERYPQRN
+207 ARYPQRN

-221 FGLAAVQTL
+221 FGLAAVHTL
-230 LRVLPFHI
+230 LRVLPFRI
-238 AKSGGST
+238 ARSGGST

-264 VEKFRQMGSASIR
+264 VEKFRQMGSASLR

-327 LMNRLLGADALAA
+327 LMNRFLQADAFAA
-340 TDSVSAE
+340 TGPVSAE
-347 QATAYR
+347 QAAAYR

-369 GEGYAALQALA
+369 GEGYAALQTLA

-388 AQGVIPDA
+388 AQGVIPAA

-401 LNVPISLRSS
+401 LDVPISLRAS
-411 GLPADTSTF
+411 GLPAETSSF

-428 IRARLAQELGV
+428 IRARLAQDLGV

-456 DTATQQ
+456 DTTTQQ

-471 SQPEYARAAGLYGEH
+471 SQPAYARAAGLYGEH
-486 LFGGKEDLSRVIY
+486 LLSGKEDLSRIVY

-547 ALIAEIYQRYAGQ
+547 ALIAEISQRYAGQ

-589 PSLTALLDAALE
+589 PSLAALLDAALE

-652 DVVYHYLYRPGAIAS
+652 DIVYHYLYRPGAIAS

-703 SPQEALVILTH
+703 SPQEALELLTH

-726 YRTVYPEQNLVTFT
+726 YRTVYPEHDLVTFT

-747 ETPRLSETQIA
+747 ETPRLSETQVA

-784 LWLVNY
+784 LWLVSY

-800 QVMDAST
+800 QVMAAST
-807 NERQEVYRWLFKSGR
+807 DERQEVYRWLFKNGR

-835 LEAFSEVHQFWKRL
+835 IEVFSEVHQFWKRL

-874 ATLMGI
+874 ATLIGI

-889 SMRFDSFHFAAGT
+889 SMRFDSFDFAAGT
-902 PYETQ
+902 PYETH

-916 RLLPSEVAAA
+916 RLLSSEVAAV

-939 ARRLKGVYQR
+939 ARRLRGVYQL

-970 YGAHGRVTGSRVVS
+970 YGAYGRLTGSRVVS

-1023 LKSLAPS
+1023 LKSLAPI

-1042 GKNRREKI
+1042 GKNRSEKI
-1050 SDASRTTVLA
+1050 SDAARTTALT
-1060 SPMERRKGP
+1060 SPRERRKATP
-1069 SLTPAPRAAGR
+1069 LTYTPRAAGR
-1080 SPAPSGRSPGKTGST
+1080 SPSPR
-1095 GQ
+1095 

>member
-1 MVQGFPIGDLL
+1 
-12 TLSLHE
+12 
-18 PMKVVSVTLHTGD
+18 MKVVSGTVHTRD

-43 WPWGRILLG
+43 WPWGRIIVG
-52 ILGVALGA
+52 IFGMVLIALGVE
-60 LGAKAYIFLR
+60 AYIFLR
-70 DELPSSALQARY
+70 DELPSSTLQARY
-82 LSALGSQI
+82 LSELGSQL

-98 SPLIRYPRTGPYD
+98 SPLIRYPTTGPYD
-111 LRLGYVGLPGF
+111 LRLGYVGLPRF
-122 LQRLRTLGFT
+122 IQRLRALGFV

-147 DRGFFPMYHEK
+147 DSGFSPMYHEK

-167 QAGTVVY
+167 QAGNVVY
-174 STTVPAHIYHTFD
+174 STTVPTHVYRTFD

-207 ERYPQRN
+207 ARYPQRN

-221 FGLAAVQTL
+221 FGLAVVHTL

-238 AKSGGST
+238 ARSGGST

-289 REVALAYLNSVPLG
+289 REIALAYLNSVPLG

-327 LMNRLLGADALAA
+327 LMNRLLRADTLTA
-340 TDSVSAE
+340 TGPVSSE
-347 QATAYR
+347 QAIAYR
-353 QVLCLLIAQRR
+353 QILCLLIAQRR

-369 GEGYAALQALA
+369 GEGYAALQTLA
-380 NGYLRLMT
+380 DSYLRLMA
-388 AQGVIPDA
+388 AQDVIPAA
-396 LRDAA
+396 LGDAA
-401 LNVPISLRSS
+401 LHVQISLRSS
-411 GLPADTSTF
+411 GLPAETSPF

-428 IRARLAQELGV
+428 IRARLAHDLGV
-439 ASLYDLD
+439 TGLYDLD
-446 RLDVTVTSTL
+446 RLDATVTSTL

-462 AVTEALQKL
+462 AVTAALQKL

-486 LFGGKEDLSRVIY
+486 LFSGKEDLSRVIY

-517 DNYTQPLDIN
+517 DNYSQPLDIN

-560 SPQELRALTLDRRDY
+560 SSQELRALTLDRRDY
-575 LSRWVVERLQVTPQ
+575 LSRWVVERLQVPPQ
-589 PSLTALLDAALE
+589 PSLVALLDAALE

-616 GVHTFANFN
+616 GLHTFANFN
-625 DEDDSKIMS
+625 DEDDAKIMS
-634 VRQALRDS
+634 VRQALRHS
-642 VNLVYIRVMR
+642 VNLVYIRMMR
-652 DVVYHYLYRPGAIAS
+652 DIVYHYLYRPGAIAS

-692 LRRFYAKYRGK
+692 LRRFYARYRGK
-703 SPQEALVILTH
+703 SPQEALAILTR
-714 NAEEYPARLATI
+714 NAEEHPARLATI
-726 YRTVYPEQNLVTFT
+726 YRTVYPEHDLVTFT

-747 ETPRLSETQIA
+747 ETPRLSETGIA

-800 QVMDAST
+800 EVMAASA

-822 KYAQNKRIQSLLE
+822 RYAQNKRIQSLLE

-902 PYETQ
+902 PYETR
-907 LALPPVQGT
+907 LALPPVQGI
-916 RLLPSEVAAA
+916 RLLPAEVAAA

-939 ARRLKGVYQR
+939 ARRLRGVYQR
-949 PDRQPL
+949 PDNQPL

-970 YGAHGRVTGSRVVS
+970 RGAYGRLTGSRVVS

-1010 ARYHFTSALPVQV
+1010 ARYQFTSALPVQV
-1023 LKSLAPS
+1023 LKSLAPI
-1030 LTPRFEWTQGED
+1030 LTPRFGWTQGED
-1042 GKNRREKI
+1042 SKNRSEKI

-1060 SPMERRKGP
+1060 SPVEQRKGP
-1069 SLTPAPRAAGR
+1069 SLTSAPRAAGR
-1080 SPAPSGRSPGKTGST
+1080 SPSPR
-1095 GQ
+1095 